1 MLEFFRRHRGTFMI
15 VLTVVIIISF
25 STWGGWRQ
33 DNGPR
38 MATSSDDAFTL
49 YGDTYTVA
57 EMQRLQRTGQVISML
72 QMFDLYFGLMS
83 ASRSGGMGNG
93 EDFLINLLVLRRQME
108 DLGIAPSDA
117 EARAVLEKLPSMQ
130 ENGQFSQQRAFG
142 MQQNLGMYGMGGQD
156 MLEVAKL
163 SIGLEKI
170 RGLVG
175 NNYVASA
182 VESEKDYAS
191 QHQTL
196 KVQTLSLNSDDFK
209 KDIKVSDADLEKYFK
224 ENQDNYKSAEKRGV
238 TWVLVPNPADLDKKP
253 EPEQKKLNKEQVA
266 RVEKLLEAAG
276 APGAKFAAAATAL
289 KEKPEQA
296 AAFARD
302 AAPEPFKTES
312 ALLEALFAHHGG
324 EGSLGD
330 PVKTSK
336 GWYVFHLDKIEAAKP
351 QTLAEVKDKVRETLQ
366 TQKAQEALAKAINEA
381 RQAIADGL
389 KAGKKAADIAKEKK
403 LNLSAEREITVNE
416 PPADLP
422 NAREIANEAKKVA
435 AGRVSK
441 VINTD
446 KGAMIAVVN
455 ARELRKRDNSAS
467 LRQNTADVRARQER
481 ERLFQAWFNARRA
494 EAGLKMHLKPK
505 DEANS

>member
-83 ASRSGGMGNG
+83 ASRSGGMGSG
-93 EDFLINLLVLRRQME
+93 EDFLVNLLILRRQMDE
-108 DLGIAPSDA
+108 LGIMPSND
-117 EARAVLEKLPSMQ
+117 EAKAVLEKLPSMQ
-130 ENGQFSQQRAFG
+130 ENGQFSQQRAYSL
-142 MQQNLGMYGMGGQD
+142 QQSLGMYGMGGQD
-156 MLEVAKL
+156 MLDVAKL
-163 SIGLEKI
+163 SIGLERI
-170 RGLVG
+170 RALVG
-175 NNYVASA
+175 ENYIASA
-182 VESEKDYAS
+182 IEAEKDYAS

-196 KVQTLSLNSDDFK
+196 KVQTLNLSSEDFK
-209 KDIKVSDADLEKYFK
+209 KAIKISDADVEKYFK
-224 ENQDNYKSAEKRGV
+224 ENQENYKSAEKRALS
-238 TWVLVPNPADLDKKP
+238 WVLVPTATDLDKKP
-253 EPEQKKLNKEQVA
+253 EAERTKLNKEQVS
-266 RVEKLLEAAG
+266 RVEKLLEAAA
-276 APGAKFAAAATAL
+276 APGAKFAAVATAL

-302 AAPEPFKTES
+302 AAPEPFKSES
-312 ALLEALFAHHGG
+312 SLLEAAFAHHGG

-336 GWYVFHLDKIEAAKP
+336 GWYVFRLDKIEAAKP
-351 QTLAEVKDKVRETLQ
+351 QTLAEVKDKVRETLLS
-366 TQKAQEALAKAINEA
+366 QKADEAMAKAINEA
-381 RQAIADGL
+381 RQSLADGL

-403 LNLSAEREITVNE
+403 LNLSPEREITVNE
-416 PPADLP
+416 PPTDLP

-435 AGRVSK
+435 VGQVSK
-441 VINTD
+441 VINID
-446 KGAMIAVVN
+446 KGAMIAVVT
-455 ARELRKRDNSAS
+455 ARELRKRDNSAA
-467 LRQNTADVRARQER
+467 LRQNSADVRARQER
-481 ERLFQAWFNARRA
+481 ERLFQVWFNARRA
-494 EAGLKMHLKPK
+494 EAGLQMHLKPK
-505 DEANS
+505 TEANS